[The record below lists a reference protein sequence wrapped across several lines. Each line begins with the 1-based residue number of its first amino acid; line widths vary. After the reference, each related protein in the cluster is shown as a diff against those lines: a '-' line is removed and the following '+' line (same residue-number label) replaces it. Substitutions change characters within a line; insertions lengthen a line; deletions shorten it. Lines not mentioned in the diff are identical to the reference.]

1 MTIQQMQYY
10 IKVCQYKSFTKAARD
25 LSVSQPGISS
35 AMRELERECGVELFE
50 RRNNSLYITDA
61 GVLFL
66 EEVRKL
72 LKQYEQMQG
81 AVKNLSQGRSYIRMG
96 LATMGGN
103 SVYPQLRKLFQQE
116 YPEIAVMAVEDYNGE
131 LRRMLEEDE
140 VDLVLC
146 SSRTM
151 SEMPE
156 FDHIDIRSSRVLFC
170 VNRNHPLADG
180 GCVTYE
186 EMSREPLVLL
196 SDVYSIT
203 RRIRQAFAKR
213 GLPMD
218 IIHYTNQAYT
228 VLRFIRQ
235 GAACGFLPSD
245 VVEGNPDIVG
255 IPLPDGEE
263 SCTSLFWKRDR
274 LQFSAARKLL
284 QFAKEH
290 LEEIR
295 GGAP

>member
-10 IKVCQYKSFTKAARD
+10 IKVCHYKSFTKAAQE
-25 LSVSQPGISS
+25 LSISQPGISS

-66 EEVRKL
+66 EEARKL
-72 LKQYEQMQG
+72 LKQYEQLQG

-103 SVYPQLRKLFQQE
+103 SVYPQLRKLFHRA
-116 YPEIAVMAVEDYNGE
+116 YPEIAIMAVEDYNGE
-131 LRRMLEEDE
+131 LRRMLAEDE

-151 SEMPE
+151 SEMQE
-156 FDHIDIRSSRVLFC
+156 FGHMDIRTSRVLFC
-170 VNRNHPLADG
+170 VHHHHPLASRSQ
-180 GCVTYE
+180 VTYE
-186 EMSREPLVLL
+186 EMSQEPLVLL

-203 RRIRQAFAKR
+203 RRIRQAFGLRK
-213 GLPMD
+213 LPMD

-263 SCTSLFWKRDR
+263 SYISLFWKKDR
-274 LQFSAARKLL
+274 FQFSAARKMI
-284 QFAKEH
+284 QFVGEH
-290 LEEIR
+290 LEEI
-295 GGAP
+295 

>member
-10 IKVCQYKSFTKAARD
+10 IKVCQHKSFTKAAQE
-25 LSVSQPGISS
+25 LSISQPGISS

-66 EEVRKL
+66 EEVKKL

-81 AVKNLSQGRSYIRMG
+81 AVKNLSQGREYIRMG

-103 SVYPQLRKLFQQE
+103 SVYPQLRKLFHKE

-131 LRRMLEEDE
+131 LRRMLAEDE

-151 SEMPE
+151 SEMAE
-156 FDHIDIRSSRVLFC
+156 FVHMDIRTSRVLFC
-170 VNRNHPLADG
+170 VNHKHPLALRSG
-180 GCVTYE
+180 VTYE

-203 RRIRQAFAKR
+203 RRIKEAFGR
-213 GLPMD
+213 RRLPMD

-263 SCTSLFWKRDR
+263 SYISLFWKKDR
-274 LQFSAARKLL
+274 FQFSAARKMI
-284 QFAKEH
+284 QFVREH
-290 LEEIR
+290 LEEIT
-295 GGAP
+295 